1 MRALAPEITT
11 LLQRRQG
18 LLTHVMIWLTAKNR
32 TTGAA
37 ESIGLW
43 TGADHQD
50 FVIGGQT
57 RTYYGAGNV
66 LGMDALTARAG
77 LEVRMHKVTVSA
89 LSPEVVTAL
98 RVYDPRLAPVEIH
111 ELYCDPTTELA
122 VADPVRVFRGTVLE
136 APISQGAVGG
146 ESVAEISVASAAW
159 SLTKGLTVKR
169 SNGALQARAPG
180 DRFREYVDLGRAV
193 ETVWG
198 EKRSGSQSGGGGG
211 KPLLPDDIFG
221 GLK

>member
-1 MRALAPEITT
+1 MRVLAPEILT

-18 LLTHVMIWLTAKNR
+18 LLTHVMMWITAKNR
-32 TTGAA
+32 STGAA

-50 FVIGGQT
+50 FVIRGQT
-57 RTYYGAGNV
+57 RTYYGAGNL

-77 LEVRMHKVTVSA
+77 LEVRTHKVTVSA

-122 VADPVRVFRGTVLE
+122 VADPVRVFKGTVIE
-136 APISQGAVGG
+136 APISQGPEGG
-146 ESVAEISVASAAW
+146 EHIAEITMASAAW
-159 SLTKGLTVKR
+159 ALTKGLSVKR
-169 SNGALQARAPG
+169 SNGALVARSPG
-180 DRFREYVDLGRAV
+180 DRLREYSDLGRAV
-193 ETVWG
+193 ATVWG
-198 EKRSGSQSGGGGG
+198 EHRSTTEGGSGAS
-211 KPLLPDDIFG
+211 PISPT
-221 GLK
+221 